1 MPQLLPFAG
10 LRPDPAVVGPL
21 DSFVCP
27 PYDVIS
33 QAQRHELI
41 ARSPY
46 NVVRLELPDGDYGGA
61 SKLLVHWRATGALA
75 RETAPSLYGYRMTYP
90 EPGGGPRATTGV
102 IGALVLEP
110 PGKGILPHEQTTS
123 KAKTDRLELIRA
135 LHANTS
141 PIWCLCTGAGLID
154 ALGSERSARVAR
166 AVDDDGNLHEIWPI
180 TATSAHAEVGVAVG
194 AAPLL
199 IADGHHRYETA
210 LAYQA
215 EQPAGA
221 QGPDA
226 VLAFVVAL
234 SEERLQVRAI
244 HRVVSGLPAGAS
256 VLAAFERDF
265 ELEAS
270 PAAGEDLLAQMVDEH
285 ALAVL
290 TLAGTWLA
298 RARPGT
304 PSASFELDSSRVDS
318 VLSTL
323 PRYQLDYEP
332 DAGRAASEVRAGAA
346 TGAVLCRPATVAQ
359 IAATAR
365 GGARMPPKTTLF
377 WPKPRTGMVL
387 RDWSG

>member
-10 LRPDPAVVGPL
+10 LRPDPGVVGPL
-21 DSFVCP
+21 ESFVCP

-33 QAQRHELI
+33 EAQRRELI
-41 ARSPY
+41 GRSRY
-46 NVVRLELPDGDYGGA
+46 NVVRVELPDGDYAGA
-61 SKLLVHWRATGALA
+61 AQLLAHWRATGALK
-75 RETAPSLYGYRMTYP
+75 RETAPALYGYRMTYP
-90 EPGGGPRATTGV
+90 SPGGGPRTTTGV

-110 PGKGILPHEQTTS
+110 PGKGILLHEQTTP

-135 LHANTS
+135 THANTS
-141 PIWCLCTGAGLID
+141 PIWCLCTSGGLTD
-154 ALGSERSARVAR
+154 ALGAGCSATVAR
-166 AVDDDGNLHEIWPI
+166 AVDEDGNPHEIWPI
-180 TATSAHAEVGVAVG
+180 TAASAHADVGLAIA

-199 IADGHHRYETA
+199 VADGHHRYETA

-226 VLAFVVAL
+226 VLALVVAL
-234 SEERLQVRAI
+234 TEERLQVRAI
-244 HRVVSGLPAGAS
+244 HRVVSGLPAGTS

-270 PAAGEDLLAQMVDEH
+270 AASGEDLVAQMVDKH

-290 TLAGTWLA
+290 TSAGTWLA
-298 RARPGT
+298 RAWPGT
-304 PSASFELDSSRVDS
+304 PSASFELDSSRVDA

-323 PRYQLDYEP
+323 PQHQLAYEP

-346 TGAVLCRPATVAQ
+346 AGAVLCRPATVAQ

-365 GGARMPPKTTLF
+365 GGARMPPKTTFF

-387 RDWSG
+387 RDW